1 MANDHINNDD
11 IDNIEDFPH
20 AEEENLTE
28 QDGEEDAHPVDET
41 ETLRAENADLKDKL
55 LRTVAEMDNIRK
67 RSIKE
72 RDDASKYG
80 VSNLAK
86 ELLAVAD
93 NLGRAMDAIPEG
105 LAQESDAIANLLTGV
120 KATQDQLTAAM
131 QKSGI
136 TAVEAEAG
144 TPFNPNIH
152 EVMFEVESPDHA
164 PGAIV
169 QVMEAGYM
177 IHDRLLRPAR
187 VGVAK
192 KSSGGDN
199 PQVNVEA

>member
-1 MANDHINNDD
+1 MTDD
-11 IDNIEDFPH
+11 QTYDDDDNIENFPQ
-20 AEEENLTE
+20 AEEAV
-28 QDGEEDAHPVDET
+28 EEEHEEVVDESAA
-41 ETLRAENADLKDKL
+41 LMAENADLKDKL
-55 LRTVAEMDNIRK
+55 LRAVAEMDNIRK
-67 RSIKE
+67 RAIKD

-93 NLGRAMDAIPEG
+93 NLGRAMDSIPEG

-120 KATQDQLTAAM
+120 KATQNQLTAAM
-131 QKSGI
+131 VKSGI
-136 TAVEAEAG
+136 TPIDAVPG
-144 TPFNPNIH
+144 TPFDPNVH
-152 EVMFEVESPDHA
+152 EVMFEVETPEHA

-169 QVMEAGYM
+169 QIMEPGYM

-192 KSSGGDN
+192 KTDGNSEPN
-199 PQVNVEA
+199 INVEA